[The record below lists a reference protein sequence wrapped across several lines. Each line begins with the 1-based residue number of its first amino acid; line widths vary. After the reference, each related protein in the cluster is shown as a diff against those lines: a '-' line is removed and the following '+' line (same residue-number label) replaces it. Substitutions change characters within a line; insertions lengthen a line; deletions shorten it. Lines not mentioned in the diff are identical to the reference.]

1 MESSTSPRKMT
12 VTATVFVVIPCVL
25 GLGIAQYLRWR
36 GTVWLSS
43 AGGFWPV
50 VCLAT
55 SVAILIS
62 LALSSSKDR
71 TALVCGWLVL
81 TWTWFYVPLW
91 LTAQGIAQ
99 STAVVPRDG
108 RVFVAGEAW
117 PKAHRQGVAPH
128 KSRGR
133 QDRTQRRRH
142 GRDQCRGA
150 AISLFGVLHFR
161 AGQRGGPLD
170 ARSERRCRNAGGRGG
185 EIPLTA
191 DRTLRQAR
199 RA

>member
-108 RVFVAGEAW
+108 RVFVAGEPGRKPTDRVWLLISRADD
-117 PKAHRQGVAPH
+117 KIVRSVAGTAVINAVELQYRY
-128 KSRGR
+128 SE
-133 QDRTQRRRH
+133 
-142 GRDQCRGA
+142 
-150 AISLFGVLHFR
+150 SLHFR

-191 DRTLRQAR
+191 DRPLRQAR